1 MLSRRQFVQTT
12 AVTLTSSVIAQSCS
26 LSDDGYE
33 QAVNQIWRH
42 TTAPT
47 ATNAVA
53 VQRELVR
60 YATLAA
66 SSHNTQCWK
75 FKLENRQ
82 ISILPDLERRCP
94 AVDPDDHHLY
104 TSLGCATE
112 NLVQAAKAYGLQS
125 TVDVKSADSI
135 DIHTEPTQ
143 AISSQLFKAIPD
155 RQSTRTDYDSQPLKN
170 EELKQLE
177 RVAAG
182 NDVRLILLT
191 EKQAIEKVLEYVI
204 AGNTAQMNDPAFVKE
219 LKSWVRFNGEEAVS
233 KGDGLFSKSSGNST
247 APRWL
252 GSRLFD
258 LFFTPKAEN
267 EKYTRHIRSSA
278 GIAIFVSDKNT
289 KSHWIEAGRCYQ
301 RFALQAAALG
311 IRTAFLNQP
320 VEVASLRPQFASYL
334 KVGNRRPDLVVRF
347 GHGPMMPRSLR
358 RPIGAVII

>member
-12 AVTLTSSVIAQSCS
+12 AITLMSSVAAQSCS
-26 LSDDGYE
+26 SSDDGYE
-33 QAVNQIWRH
+33 KAVSEIWRH
-42 TTAPT
+42 ITPI
-47 ATNAVA
+47 ATNVIA
-53 VQRELVR
+53 VQHELVR

-75 FKLENRQ
+75 FKLENRR
-82 ISILPDLERRCP
+82 ISILPDLARRCP

-112 NLVQAAKAYGLQS
+112 NLVQAAKAYGLHS
-125 TVDVKSADSI
+125 TVDLKSANSI
-135 DIHTEPTQ
+135 SIQTESTQ
-143 AISSQLFKAIPD
+143 AIESQLFKAIPD
-155 RQSTRTDYDSQPLKN
+155 RQSTRTDYDGQPLKN

-177 RVAAG
+177 KAVAG
-182 NDVRLILLT
+182 EGVNLILLT
-191 EKQAIEKVLEYVI
+191 EKQAMEKVLEYVI

-219 LKSWVRFNGEEAVS
+219 LKSWIRFNGEEAVR
-233 KGDGLFSKSSGNST
+233 KGDGLFAKSSGNPT

-267 EKYTRHIRSSA
+267 EKYTRHLRSSA
-278 GIAIFVSDKNT
+278 GIAIFVSDANT
-289 KSHWIEAGRCYQ
+289 QSHWIEAGRCYQ
-301 RFALQAAALG
+301 RFALQATALG

-320 VEVASLRPQFASYL
+320 VEVATLRPQFTRYL
-334 KVGNRRPDLVVRF
+334 GIGDRRPDLVVRF

-358 RPIGAVII
+358 RPIEAVMI

>member
-1 MLSRRQFVQTT
+1 MLHRRQFIKT
-12 AVTLTSSVIAQSCS
+12 AGETLMSSVVAQSCS
-26 LSDDGYE
+26 TTDDSYE
-33 QAVNQIWRH
+33 KAVSKIWRH
-42 TTAPT
+42 ANPTT
-47 ATNAVA
+47 TNAIA

-75 FKLENRQ
+75 FKLENRR

-104 TSLGCATE
+104 VSLGCATE
-112 NLVQAAKAYGLQS
+112 NLVQAAKAYGLQG
-125 TVDVKSADSI
+125 TVDFKSGNSI

-143 AISSQLFKAIPD
+143 AISSQLFKATPD

-177 RVAAG
+177 SVAAG
-182 NDVRLILLT
+182 DGVNLILLT
-191 EKQAIEKVLEYVI
+191 DKQALEKILEYVI

-219 LKSWVRFNGEEAVS
+219 LKAWMRFNGEEAVR
-233 KGDGLFSKSSGNST
+233 KGDGLFSKSSGNPT

-252 GSRLFD
+252 GSLLFD

-267 EKYTRHIRSSA
+267 EKYTHHIRSSA
-278 GIAIFVSDKNT
+278 GIAIFVSDKST

-301 RFALQAAALG
+301 RFALIAAALG

-320 VEVASLRPQFASYL
+320 VEVATLRSQFARYL
-334 KVGNRRPDLVVRF
+334 DIGDRRPDLVVRF

-358 RPIGAVII
+358 RPIEAVMV